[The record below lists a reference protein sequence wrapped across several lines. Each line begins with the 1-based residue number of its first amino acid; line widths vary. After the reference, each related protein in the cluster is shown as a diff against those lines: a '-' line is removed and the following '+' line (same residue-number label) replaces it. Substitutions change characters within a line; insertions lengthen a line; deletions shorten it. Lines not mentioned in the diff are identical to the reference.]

1 MKKRKKVVV
10 YPSGQASIA
19 IVAIF
24 GNFLGLVFLFIDGM
38 LLWSIAFFVLGIILI
53 ILLIMWKNTGWVD
66 SVVRK
71 FGEGK

>member
-1 MKKRKKVVV
+1 MEN
-10 YPSGQASIA
+10 SQAYIV

-38 LLWSIAFFVLGIILI
+38 LSWSIAFFVFGIFLI
-53 ILLIMWKNTGWVD
+53 ILTIMLKNAGWAD

>member
-1 MKKRKKVVV
+1 MGN
-10 YPSGQASIA
+10 SQSLIA
-19 IVAIF
+19 VIALF
-24 GNFLGLVFLFIDGM
+24 GNFLGLVFMFIDGM

-53 ILLIMWKNTGWVD
+53 LLLIMWKNAGWVD